1 MFAHGGKKLGAVQ
14 QVVKLNSGRYN
25 SSSPSAARVAK
36 KRQVPNDG
44 GQDMSI
50 TPQEL
55 MNRVNATGWV
65 IAPDLG
71 LITLTILLYSFVDGA
86 RRR

>member
-1 MFAHGGKKLGAVQ
+1 
-14 QVVKLNSGRYN
+14 
-25 SSSPSAARVAK
+25 
-36 KRQVPNDG
+36 
-44 GQDMSI
+44 MSI